1 MQMAAAVVM
10 SDTSDS
16 ASPKAGMDSKEPF
29 SEGNENTDQRQVNE
43 GEPPPHLDGG
53 GLPADE
59 PSVESMREEIAEL
72 KMVRRLWFFSDVIHC
87 AALSLQLV
95 FLGDE

>member
-1 MQMAAAVVM
+1 MQMAAAVGM

-29 SEGNENTDQRQVNE
+29 SEGNEVNE

-53 GLPADE
+53 GLPVDE
-59 PSVESMREEIAEL
+59 PSVESMREEITEL
-72 KMVRRLWFFSDVIHC
+72 KMVRQLWFFSDVIHC
-87 AALSLQLV
+87 AALSSQLV